1 MADALKRQ
9 PTASRSTEMF
19 VLETLV
25 LHLPQENYEQQFDT
39 FVQWARFGD
48 LFAYD
53 EATEEITL
61 S

>member
-1 MADALKRQ
+1 
-9 PTASRSTEMF
+9 MF

-25 LHLPQENYEQQFDT
+25 LHLPQEDYEQQFDT

-53 EATEEITL
+53 EATGLITL